1 VENRRLP
8 HTPQKNAPT
17 EEKRAT
23 GKNSTFNL
31 KVFIQLLTSFYLTLI
46 GEKMVKFRFTGR
58 AVGVVDGLTV
68 EEFEKIVQ
76 LLGEVR
82 EILKHF
88 EYETTPLYKKVD
100 EAWRES
106 VRELEK
112 MKKLEKEIEP
122 LLENFKGEDKK

>member
-1 VENRRLP
+1 
-8 HTPQKNAPT
+8 
-17 EEKRAT
+17 
-23 GKNSTFNL
+23 
-31 KVFIQLLTSFYLTLI
+31 
-46 GEKMVKFRFTGR
+46 MVKFRFTGR

-68 EEFEKIVQ
+68 EEFDEKIVQ

>member
-8 HTPQKNAPT
+8 HTSQKNAPT

-31 KVFIQLLTSFYLTLI
+31 KVFIQLSANFYLTLI

-58 AVGVVDGLTV
+58 AAGLVVDGLTV

-106 VRELEK
+106 AKELEK

-122 LLENFKGEDKK
+122 LLENFKGE